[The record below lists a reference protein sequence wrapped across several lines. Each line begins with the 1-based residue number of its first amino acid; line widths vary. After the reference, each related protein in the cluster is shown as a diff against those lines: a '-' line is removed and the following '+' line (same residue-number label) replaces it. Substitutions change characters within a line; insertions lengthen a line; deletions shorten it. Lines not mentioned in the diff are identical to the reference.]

1 MNGNHSCH
9 ITLALSIQII
19 HLNFVCTRWTQEI
32 ELSTKA
38 CAALTSMDSVLSD
51 DHPAWWL
58 SAFALRRVIIIV
70 TSAGVVSQLL
80 VYEVLRAHLD
90 VILARISGLQSA
102 SNTSSGDS
110 HNKPWLV
117 VGV

>member
-19 HLNFVCTRWTQEI
+19 HLHFVCTRWTQEI

-51 DHPAWWL
+51 DHPAWWF
-58 SAFALRRVIIIV
+58 SALRRVIIIV

-80 VYEVLRAHLD
+80 VYEVLRAHLA
-90 VILARISGLQSA
+90 VILARMSGLQSA